1 MPALHNFIRFIDILV
16 NVNPSCLIW
25 LYMFGNDT
33 LTFLF
38 AFIPAFWMIDF
49 STLLFPLN
57 LGQYFS
63 CKTDL
68 DWKRD
73 FILLVKFY

>member
-1 MPALHNFIRFIDILV
+1 
-16 NVNPSCLIW
+16 
-25 LYMFGNDT
+25 MFGNDT
-33 LTFLF
+33 FTFLF

-57 LGQYFS
+57 LGQYFF